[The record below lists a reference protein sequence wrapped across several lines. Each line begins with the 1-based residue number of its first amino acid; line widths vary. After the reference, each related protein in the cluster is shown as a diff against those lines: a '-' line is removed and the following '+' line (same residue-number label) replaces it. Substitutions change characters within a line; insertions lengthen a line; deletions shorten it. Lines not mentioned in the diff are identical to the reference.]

1 MALARQSTGHDYEPT
16 NKNWVA
22 VEVTRRVCNIGE
34 KAKLLHKIPPVYNI
48 GENCLITISFSFSDQ
63 ISC

>member
-1 MALARQSTGHDYEPT
+1 MALARQCTGHDYEPT

-22 VEVTRRVCNIGE
+22 VEVTRLMYNMGE
-34 KAKLLHKIPPVYNI
+34 KPKLLHKIPRVCII
-48 GENCLITISFSFSDQ
+48 GEYCLITISSSFSDQ